1 MTSLSTKTFHTSNL
15 RREKVTIDNREVIL
29 REDIKKE
36 TGAIEVI
43 TINMEKTED
52 VHETIREHVNSISFY
67 TCDITHDHHQI
78 DYANRRRHDY
88 SVHNVGYAVQTDTLY
103 ISTQTVVLDIGHS
116 VS

>member
-15 RREKVTIDNREVIL
+15 RREKVTIDNREIIP

-36 TGAIEVI
+36 VGAIEVI
-43 TINMEKTED
+43 AIDKEKTED
-52 VHETIREHVNSISFY
+52 VHETNREHVNSFLTY

-88 SVHNVGYAVQTDTLY
+88 SVHNVGYAVLNNISC
-103 ISTQTVVLDIGHS
+103 ISTRTVVLDIDHS